1 MAFIIVERGN
11 DLDIGRKFS
20 LGENPVLIGRENTE
34 SNPDITLHDE
44 YISRR
49 HAEISFKNN
58 CFLLRDLGSTNG
70 TTVDEVRL
78 TPEKYYTLKQ
88 DSVIGLGIS
97 DSGARVT
104 LRFKETPSVS
114 TTRIEAAKIRESSSI
129 SWLRI
134 DESRGEIWVDEKQL
148 ILSRKEYDL
157 ILCLYKR
164 AGKVCQRDELIS
176 EVWPE
181 AVDPGGV
188 SDAAIDQLVHR
199 LRLKIEPDP
208 SQPKRLIIRKG
219 FGYMLV

>member
-11 DLDIGRKFS
+11 DLDIGKRFS

-58 CFLLRDLGSTNG
+58 CFQLRDLGSTNG
-70 TTVDEVRL
+70 TTVDEVRAA
-78 TPEKYYTLKQ
+78 PEKFYPLKH

-104 LRFKETPSVS
+104 LRFKETPTVS

-157 ILCLYKR
+157 ILCLYNR

>member
-11 DLDIGRKFS
+11 ELDIGKRFP
-20 LGENPVLIGRENTE
+20 LGENPVLIGRKNAE
-34 SNPDITLHDE
+34 SNPDITLQDE

-58 CFLLRDLGSTNG
+58 CFQLRDLGSTNG
-70 TTVDEVRL
+70 TTIDEVRL
-78 TPEKYYTLKQ
+78 PPEKFYPLKH
-88 DSVIGLGIS
+88 DSIIGLGVS
-97 DSGARVT
+97 DVGARVT
-104 LRFKETPSVS
+104 LRFKETPTVA
-114 TTRIEAAKIRESSSI
+114 TTRIEAAKITETSSI
-129 SWLRI
+129 NWLRI
-134 DESRGEIWVDEKQL
+134 DESRGEIWVDEKHL

-164 AGKVCQRDELIS
+164 AGKVCHRDELIS

-181 AVDPGGV
+181 AIDPGGV

-208 SQPKRLIIRKG
+208 SQPKRLIIRKS

>member
-11 DLDIGRKFS
+11 DLDIGKRFS
-20 LGENPVLIGRENTE
+20 LGENPILIGRRNTE

-49 HAEISFKNN
+49 HAEISFNNN
-58 CFLLRDLGSTNG
+58 CFQLRDLGSTNG
-70 TTVDEVRL
+70 TTIDEVRL
-78 TPEKYYTLKQ
+78 ASGKYYTLKY
-88 DSVIGLGIS
+88 DSLIGLGIG
-97 DSGARVT
+97 DLGARVI
-104 LRFKETPSVS
+104 LRFKESPTVS
-114 TTRIEAAKIRESSSI
+114 TTRIEAAKIRENSSI

-134 DESRGEIWVDEKQL
+134 DESKGEIWVDEKQL

-164 AGKVCQRDELIS
+164 AGRVCQRDELIS
-176 EVWPE
+176 DVWPE

-208 SQPKRLIIRKG
+208 SQPKRLVIRKG
-219 FGYMLV
+219 FGYMLL